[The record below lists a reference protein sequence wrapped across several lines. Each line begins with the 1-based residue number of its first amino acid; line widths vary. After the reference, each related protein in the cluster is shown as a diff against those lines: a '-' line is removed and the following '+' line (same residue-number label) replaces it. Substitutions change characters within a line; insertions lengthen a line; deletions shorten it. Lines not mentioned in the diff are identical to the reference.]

1 MSLRMMVAGLM
12 VLTAIG
18 LGMIAFQLYT
28 PPPAPGPTA
37 QPAPPPKPTT
47 GKFLTAARALPAGTL
62 ARDEDFRSV
71 DYELAKAPEGALP
84 DTAEVRAELRGALI
98 RSYIDIRQPIT
109 PESILR
115 PRDRGF
121 LAAVLSPGTR
131 ATSIPV
137 DAVSGVSGLIWPGDR
152 VDVLLVQEFAGDIAP
167 PPQRVFSETILADVR
182 VIAVDQHIVQGASA
196 AEGNT
201 GYSARTITL
210 QVSEDEAQ
218 RLAVAGRLGRMQLL
232 IRSAEPPPV
241 AVGAESVAV
250 FGGDVSPILGRRSTL
265 VGLKVRVIQGES
277 STEVTFK

>member
-28 PPPAPGPTA
+28 PPAP
-37 QPAPPPKPTT
+37 QPDRKAEVAPPRTT
-47 GKFLTAARALPAGTL
+47 GKYLTASRALPAGTL

-71 DYELAKAPEGALP
+71 EYELAKAPEGALQ
-84 DTAEVRAELRGALI
+84 DTPEVRAELRGALI
-98 RSYIDIRQPIT
+98 RTYVDIRQPIT
-109 PESILR
+109 PEFILR

-121 LAAVLSPGTR
+121 LAAVLAPGTR

-152 VDVLLVQEFAGDIAP
+152 VDVLLVQEFGGDVAP
-167 PPQRVFSETILADVR
+167 PPQRIFSETILADVR

-201 GYSARTITL
+201 GYSARTVTL

-265 VGLKVRVIQGES
+265 VGLKVRVIQGEN